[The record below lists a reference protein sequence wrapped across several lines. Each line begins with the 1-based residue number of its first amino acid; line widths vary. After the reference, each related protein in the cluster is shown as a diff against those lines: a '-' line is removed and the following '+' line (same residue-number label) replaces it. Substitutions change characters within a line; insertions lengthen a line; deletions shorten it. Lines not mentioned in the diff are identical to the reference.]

1 MDILLSPSGIV
12 FDGNIRLTT
21 SLTQAVAQ
29 RLYVRF
35 KTHTESWWL
44 NLDYGVNY
52 FDDFFGKGK
61 SKTGLDA
68 LVRTIITQ
76 DQYVETIRTFNS
88 KIVGRNYSC
97 YFEVSV
103 YGDTTDYATMNML
116 LTESGIQLTDQSGNN
131 LVF

>member
-1 MDILLSPSGIV
+1 MNNNGVV
-12 FDGNIRLTT
+12 FDGQLRLTSSVT
-21 SLTQAVAQ
+21 EMVAQ
-29 RLYVRF
+29 RLNIRF

-76 DQYVETIRTFNS
+76 DQYVESIRTFTS

-103 YGDTTDYATMNML
+103 YGDTKEYASVNML